1 MNRFTL
7 TKFGPIDH
15 CDVAFGDLTI
25 LVGEQASGK
34 SLFLEM
40 LKLAIDRDSII
51 GTLDR
56 YNYILGHNTNK
67 ILDLYLGDGMAGLWK
82 EDTKVALDD
91 KPLTRSALP
100 KKANPDKSDE
110 SLFYVPAQRILS
122 IDDGRARNFMEFNN
136 SAPYVL
142 RSFSET
148 LRTFMQ
154 FGLGTGKTVVFPIRE
169 RLKGIQKRAFNSSI
183 FHGAKAIM
191 EERMGQ
197 RRMVLSVDGI
207 NIPFMAWS
215 AGQKEFMPLLL
226 AFYALMGPPSK
237 IVKKEKYKY
246 VVIEEPEM
254 GLHPKAILS
263 VIMQILELMNNGY
276 RVIISTHSPVFLEF
290 SWAFNMIKGSK
301 TRRIEALREIFDVS
315 DDSSQNK
322 VLKHIYGKKVKT
334 FYFGRNKTKG
344 KVTALDI
351 SSLDAFDENPLVADW
366 GGLSEFSSKVS
377 DVVSKYAVDNE

>member
-7 TKFGPIDH
+7 TNFGPIAH

-40 LKLAIDRDSII
+40 LKLAVDRDSVIE
-51 GTLDR
+51 TLDR

-82 EDTKVALDD
+82 EDTEVALDD
-91 KPLTRSALP
+91 EPLTPRALP

-110 SLFYVPAQRILS
+110 RMFYVPAQRILS

-136 SAPYVL
+136 SAPYIL

-154 FGLGTGKTVVFPIRE
+154 FGLGTGNNVVFPIKE
-169 RLKGIQKRAFNSSI
+169 RLKDNQRNVFDKSI
-183 FHGAKAIM
+183 FHGAKAVM

-197 RRMVLSVDGI
+197 RRMVLQVDGTT
-207 NIPFMAWS
+207 IPFMAWS

-226 AFYALMGPPSK
+226 AFYALTGPPSK

-263 VIMQILELMNNGY
+263 VIMQILELISNGY
-276 RVIISTHSPVFLEF
+276 KVIISTHSTVFLEF
-290 SWAFNMIKGSK
+290 SWAFNMIKGNK
-301 TRRIEALREIFDVS
+301 ARHIKALREIFSVPAN
-315 DDSSQNK
+315 SSMNK
-322 VLKHIYGKKVKT
+322 ILKAVCDKKVNT
-334 FYFGRNKTKG
+334 FYFGRDAQTG

-351 SSLDAFDENPLVADW
+351 SSLNAFDDNPLIADW

>member
-7 TKFGPIDH
+7 TNFGPIAH

-40 LKLAIDRDSII
+40 LKLAIDRDSVI

-82 EDTKVALDD
+82 EDTEIALDGESFML
-91 KPLTRSALP
+91 KTLP
-100 KKANPDKSDE
+100 KNADPNKVDE

-154 FGLGTGKTVVFPIRE
+154 FGLGTGNNVVFPIRE

-226 AFYALMGPPSK
+226 AFYALTGPPSK

-246 VVIEEPEM
+246 VVLEEPEM

-263 VIMQILELMNNGY
+263 VIMQILELMSLGY
-276 RVIISTHSPVFLEF
+276 KVIISTHSPVFLEF
-290 SWAFNMIKGSK
+290 SWAFNMIKGSE
-301 TRRIEALREIFDVS
+301 TSRIEALREIFDVPV
-315 DDSSQNK
+315 DSSMNEIIEAVYNK
-322 VLKHIYGKKVKT
+322 EVNT
-334 FYFGRNKTKG
+334 FYFGRDAQTG

>member
-7 TKFGPIDH
+7 TNFGPIAH

-40 LKLAIDRDSII
+40 LKLAVDRDSVIE
-51 GTLDR
+51 TLDR

-82 EDTKVALDD
+82 EDTEVALDD
-91 KPLTRSALP
+91 EPLTPRALP

-110 SLFYVPAQRILS
+110 RMFYVPAQRILS

-136 SAPYVL
+136 SAPYIL

-154 FGLGTGKTVVFPIRE
+154 FGLGTGNNVVFPIKE
-169 RLKGIQKRAFNSSI
+169 RLKDNQRNVFDKSI
-183 FHGAKAIM
+183 FHGAKAVM

-197 RRMVLSVDGI
+197 RRMVLQVDGTT
-207 NIPFMAWS
+207 IPFMAWS

-226 AFYALMGPPSK
+226 AFYALTGPPSK

-263 VIMQILELMNNGY
+263 VIMQMLELISNGY
-276 RVIISTHSPVFLEF
+276 KVIISTHSTVFLEF
-290 SWAFNMIKGSK
+290 SWAFNMIKGNK
-301 TRRIEALREIFDVS
+301 ARHIKALREIFSVPAN
-315 DDSSQNK
+315 SSMNK
-322 VLKHIYGKKVKT
+322 ILKAVCDKKVNT
-334 FYFGRNKTKG
+334 FYFGRDAQTG

-351 SSLDAFDENPLVADW
+351 SSLNAFDDNPLIADW

>member
-7 TKFGPIDH
+7 TNFGPIAH

-40 LKLAIDRDSII
+40 LKLAVDRDSVIE
-51 GTLDR
+51 TLDR

-82 EDTKVALDD
+82 EDTEVALDD
-91 KPLTRSALP
+91 EPLTPRALP

-110 SLFYVPAQRILS
+110 RMFYVPAQRILS

-136 SAPYVL
+136 SAPYIL

-154 FGLGTGKTVVFPIRE
+154 FGLGTGNNMVFPIKE
-169 RLKGIQKRAFNSSI
+169 RLKDNQRNVFDKSI
-183 FHGAKAIM
+183 FHGAKAVM

-197 RRMVLSVDGI
+197 RRMVLQVDGTT
-207 NIPFMAWS
+207 IPFMAWS

-226 AFYALMGPPSK
+226 AFYALTGPPSK

-254 GLHPKAILS
+254 GLHPKTILS
-263 VIMQILELMNNGY
+263 VIMQILELISNGY
-276 RVIISTHSPVFLEF
+276 KVIISTHSTVFLEF
-290 SWAFNMIKGSK
+290 SWAFNMIKGNK
-301 TRRIEALREIFDVS
+301 ARHIKALREIFSVPAN
-315 DDSSQNK
+315 SSMNK
-322 VLKHIYGKKVKT
+322 ILKAVCDKKVNT
-334 FYFGRNKTKG
+334 FYFGRDAQTG
-344 KVTALDI
+344 KVTTLDI
-351 SSLDAFDENPLVADW
+351 SSLDAFDENPLIADW

>member
-7 TKFGPIDH
+7 TNFGPIAH

-40 LKLAIDRDSII
+40 LKLAVDRDSVIE
-51 GTLDR
+51 TLDR

-82 EDTKVALDD
+82 EDTEVALDD
-91 KPLTRSALP
+91 EPLTPRALP

-110 SLFYVPAQRILS
+110 RMFYVPAQRILS

-136 SAPYVL
+136 SAPYIL

-154 FGLGTGKTVVFPIRE
+154 FGLGTGNNMVFPIKE
-169 RLKGIQKRAFNSSI
+169 RLKDNQRNVFDKSI
-183 FHGAKAIM
+183 FHGAKAVM

-197 RRMVLSVDGI
+197 RRMVLQVDGTT
-207 NIPFMAWS
+207 IPFMAWS

-226 AFYALMGPPSK
+226 AFYALTGPPSK

-263 VIMQILELMNNGY
+263 VIMQILELISNGY
-276 RVIISTHSPVFLEF
+276 KVIISTHSTVFLEF
-290 SWAFNMIKGSK
+290 SWAFNMIKGNK
-301 TRRIEALREIFDVS
+301 ARHIEALREIFSVPAN
-315 DDSSQNK
+315 SSMNK
-322 VLKHIYGKKVKT
+322 ILKAVCDKKVNT
-334 FYFGRNKTKG
+334 FYFGRDAQTG

-351 SSLDAFDENPLVADW
+351 SSLNAFDDNPLIADW

>member
-7 TKFGPIDH
+7 TNFGPIAH

-40 LKLAIDRDSII
+40 LKLALDRDSVIE
-51 GTLDR
+51 TLNR
-56 YNYILGHNTNK
+56 YSYILDNNK
-67 ILDLYLGDGMAGLWK
+67 DNILNLYLGDGMANVWK
-82 EDTKVALDD
+82 ANTKVTLDG
-91 KPLTRSALP
+91 KPFTT
-100 KKANPDKSDE
+100 KSLIQEAGVAKQDE

-122 IDDGRARNFMEFNN
+122 IDDGRARNFMEFSN

-154 FGLGTGKTVVFPIRE
+154 FGLGEDNKVVFPIKE
-169 RLKGIQKRAFNSSI
+169 RLKDIQRDIFDKSI
-183 FHGAKAIM
+183 FHGAKAVM

-197 RRMVLSVDGI
+197 RRMVLNVDGI

-226 AFYALMGPPSK
+226 AFYALTGPPSK

-263 VIMQILELMNNGY
+263 LIMQILELISLGY
-276 RVIISTHSPVFLEF
+276 KVIISTHSPVSLEF
-290 SWAFNMIKGSK
+290 SWAFNMIKGNK
-301 TRRIEALREIFDVS
+301 AKRVKALREMFDVPE
-315 DDSSQNK
+315 SSSMNK
-322 VLKHIYGKKVKT
+322 IFNAVYNKQVNT
-334 FYFGRNKTKG
+334 FYFGRDTKTG

-351 SSLDAFDENPLVADW
+351 SSLDAFDDNPLVADW
-366 GGLSEFSSKVS
+366 GGLSAFSTKVS
-377 DVVSKYAVDNE
+377 DVVSKYAVDDE

>member
-7 TKFGPIDH
+7 TNFGPIAH

-40 LKLAIDRDSII
+40 LKLAIDRDSVI

-82 EDTKVALDD
+82 EDTEIALDSESFML
-91 KPLTRSALP
+91 KALP
-100 KKANPDKSDE
+100 KNADPNKVDE

-154 FGLGTGKTVVFPIRE
+154 FGLGTGNKVVFPIKE
-169 RLKGIQKRAFNSSI
+169 RLKDGQRNVFDKSI

-197 RRMVLSVDGI
+197 RRMVLQVDGTT
-207 NIPFMAWS
+207 IPFMAWS

-226 AFYALMGPPSK
+226 AFYALTGPPSK
-237 IVKKEKYKY
+237 IIKKEQYKY
-246 VVIEEPEM
+246 VVLEEPEM

-263 VIMQILELMNNGY
+263 VIMQILELMNLGY
-276 RVIISTHSPVFLEF
+276 KVIISTHSPVFLEF
-290 SWAFNMIKGSK
+290 SWAFNMIKGNK
-301 TRRIEALREIFDVS
+301 YRRIKALREIFDVPV
-315 DDSSQNK
+315 DSSMNK
-322 VLKHIYGKKVKT
+322 ILKAVCNKKVNT
-334 FYFGRNKTKG
+334 FYFGRNPQTG

-366 GGLSEFSSKVS
+366 GGLSKFSSKVS

>member
-7 TKFGPIDH
+7 TDFGPIAH

-40 LKLAIDRDSII
+40 LKLAVDRDSVIE
-51 GTLDR
+51 TLDR

-82 EDTKVALDD
+82 EDTEVALDD
-91 KPLTRSALP
+91 EPLTPRALP

-110 SLFYVPAQRILS
+110 RMFYVPAQRILS

-136 SAPYVL
+136 STPYVL

-154 FGLGTGKTVVFPIRE
+154 FGLGTGNNVVFPIKE
-169 RLKGIQKRAFNSSI
+169 RLKDNQRNVFDKSI
-183 FHGAKAIM
+183 FHGAKAVM

-197 RRMVLSVDGI
+197 RRMVLQVDGTT
-207 NIPFMAWS
+207 IPFMAWS

-226 AFYALMGPPSK
+226 AFYALTGPPSK

-263 VIMQILELMNNGY
+263 VIMQILELISNGY
-276 RVIISTHSPVFLEF
+276 KVIISTHSTVFLEF
-290 SWAFNMIKGSK
+290 SWAFNMIKGNK
-301 TRRIEALREIFDVS
+301 ARHIKALREIFSVPAN
-315 DDSSQNK
+315 SSMNK
-322 VLKHIYGKKVKT
+322 ILKAVCDKKVNT
-334 FYFGRNKTKG
+334 FYFGRDAQTG

-351 SSLDAFDENPLVADW
+351 SSLNAFDDNPLIADW

>member
-7 TKFGPIDH
+7 TDFGPIAH

-40 LKLAIDRDSII
+40 LKLAVDRDSVIE
-51 GTLDR
+51 TLDR

-82 EDTKVALDD
+82 EDTEVALDD
-91 KPLTRSALP
+91 EPLTPRALP
-100 KKANPDKSDE
+100 KKANPGKSDE
-110 SLFYVPAQRILS
+110 RMFYVPAQRILS

-136 SAPYVL
+136 STPYVL

-154 FGLGTGKTVVFPIRE
+154 FGLGTGNNVVFPIKE
-169 RLKGIQKRAFNSSI
+169 RLKDNQRNVFDKSI
-183 FHGAKAIM
+183 FHGAKAVM

-197 RRMVLSVDGI
+197 RRMVLQVDGTT
-207 NIPFMAWS
+207 IPFMAWS

-226 AFYALMGPPSK
+226 AFYALTGPPSK

-263 VIMQILELMNNGY
+263 VIMQILELISNGY
-276 RVIISTHSPVFLEF
+276 KVIISTHSTVFLEF
-290 SWAFNMIKGSK
+290 SWAFNMIKGNK
-301 TRRIEALREIFDVS
+301 ARHIKALREIFSVPAN
-315 DDSSQNK
+315 SSMNK
-322 VLKHIYGKKVKT
+322 ILKAVCDKKVNT
-334 FYFGRNKTKG
+334 FYFGRDAQTG

-351 SSLDAFDENPLVADW
+351 SSLDAFDENPLVAD
-366 GGLSEFSSKVS
+366 
-377 DVVSKYAVDNE
+377 

>member
-7 TKFGPIDH
+7 TNFGPIAH

-40 LKLAIDRDSII
+40 LKLAVDRDSVIE
-51 GTLDR
+51 TLDR

-82 EDTKVALDD
+82 EDTEVALDD
-91 KPLTRSALP
+91 EPLTPRALP

-110 SLFYVPAQRILS
+110 RMFYVPAQRILS

-136 SAPYVL
+136 SAPYIL

-154 FGLGTGKTVVFPIRE
+154 FGLGTGNNMVFPIKE
-169 RLKGIQKRAFNSSI
+169 RLKDNQRNVFDKSI
-183 FHGAKAIM
+183 FHGAKAVM

-197 RRMVLSVDGI
+197 RRMVLQVDGTT
-207 NIPFMAWS
+207 IPFMAWS

-226 AFYALMGPPSK
+226 AFYALTGPPSK

-263 VIMQILELMNNGY
+263 VIMQILELISNGY
-276 RVIISTHSPVFLEF
+276 KVIISTHSTVFLEF
-290 SWAFNMIKGSK
+290 SWAFNMIKGNK
-301 TRRIEALREIFDVS
+301 ARHIKALREIFSVPAN
-315 DDSSQNK
+315 SSMNK
-322 VLKHIYGKKVKT
+322 ILKAVCDKKVNT
-334 FYFGRNKTKG
+334 FYFGRDAQTG

-351 SSLDAFDENPLVADW
+351 SSLNAFDDNPLIADW

>member
-7 TKFGPIDH
+7 TNFGPIAH

-40 LKLAIDRDSII
+40 LKLAVDRDSVIE
-51 GTLDR
+51 TLDR

-82 EDTKVALDD
+82 EDTEVALDD
-91 KPLTRSALP
+91 EPLTPRALP

-110 SLFYVPAQRILS
+110 RMFYVPAQRILS

-136 SAPYVL
+136 SAPYIL

-154 FGLGTGKTVVFPIRE
+154 FGLGTGNNMVFPIKE
-169 RLKGIQKRAFNSSI
+169 RLKDNQRNVFDKSI
-183 FHGAKAIM
+183 FHGAKAVM

-197 RRMVLSVDGI
+197 RRMVLQVDGTT
-207 NIPFMAWS
+207 IPFMAWS

-226 AFYALMGPPSK
+226 AFYALTGPPSK

-254 GLHPKAILS
+254 GLHPKTILS
-263 VIMQILELMNNGY
+263 VIMQILELISNGY
-276 RVIISTHSPVFLEF
+276 KVIISTHSTVFLEF
-290 SWAFNMIKGSK
+290 SWAFNMIKGNK
-301 TRRIEALREIFDVS
+301 ARHIKALREIFSVPAN
-315 DDSSQNK
+315 SSMNK
-322 VLKHIYGKKVKT
+322 ILKAVCDKKVNT
-334 FYFGRNKTKG
+334 FYFGRDAQTG

-351 SSLDAFDENPLVADW
+351 SSLNAFDDNPLIADW

>member
-7 TKFGPIDH
+7 TNFGPIAH

-40 LKLAIDRDSII
+40 LKLAVDRDSVIE
-51 GTLDR
+51 TLDR

-82 EDTKVALDD
+82 EDTEVALDD
-91 KPLTRSALP
+91 EPLTPRALP

-110 SLFYVPAQRILS
+110 RMFYVPAQRILS

-136 SAPYVL
+136 SAPYIL

-154 FGLGTGKTVVFPIRE
+154 FGLGTGNNVVFPIKE
-169 RLKGIQKRAFNSSI
+169 RLKDNQRNVFDKSI
-183 FHGAKAIM
+183 FHGAKAVM

-197 RRMVLSVDGI
+197 RRMVLQVDGTT
-207 NIPFMAWS
+207 IPFMAWS

-226 AFYALMGPPSK
+226 AFYALTGPPSK

-246 VVIEEPEM
+246 IVIEEPEM

-263 VIMQILELMNNGY
+263 VIMQILELISNGY
-276 RVIISTHSPVFLEF
+276 KVIISTHSTVFLEF
-290 SWAFNMIKGSK
+290 SWAFNMIKGNK
-301 TRRIEALREIFDVS
+301 ARHIKALREIFSVPAN
-315 DDSSQNK
+315 SSMNK
-322 VLKHIYGKKVKT
+322 ILKAVCDKKVNT
-334 FYFGRNKTKG
+334 FYFGRDAQTG

-351 SSLDAFDENPLVADW
+351 SSLNAFDDNPLIADW

>member
-7 TKFGPIDH
+7 TNFGPIAH

-40 LKLAIDRDSII
+40 LKLAVDRDSVIE
-51 GTLDR
+51 TLDR

-82 EDTKVALDD
+82 EDTEVALDD
-91 KPLTRSALP
+91 EPLTPRALP

-110 SLFYVPAQRILS
+110 RMFYVPAQRILS

-136 SAPYVL
+136 SAPYIL

-154 FGLGTGKTVVFPIRE
+154 FGLGTGNNVVFPIKE
-169 RLKGIQKRAFNSSI
+169 RLKDNQRNVFDKNI
-183 FHGAKAIM
+183 FHGAKAVM

-197 RRMVLSVDGI
+197 RRMVLQVDGTT
-207 NIPFMAWS
+207 IPFMAWS

-226 AFYALMGPPSK
+226 AFYALTGPPSK

-263 VIMQILELMNNGY
+263 VIMQMLELISNGY
-276 RVIISTHSPVFLEF
+276 KVIISTHSTVFLEF
-290 SWAFNMIKGSK
+290 SWAFNMIKGNK
-301 TRRIEALREIFDVS
+301 ARHIKALREIFSVPAN
-315 DDSSQNK
+315 SSMNK
-322 VLKHIYGKKVKT
+322 ILKAVCDKKVNT
-334 FYFGRNKTKG
+334 FYFGRDAQTG

-351 SSLDAFDENPLVADW
+351 SSLNAFDDNPLIADW

>member
-7 TKFGPIDH
+7 TNFGPIAH

-40 LKLAIDRDSII
+40 LKLAVDRDSVIE
-51 GTLDR
+51 TLDR

-82 EDTKVALDD
+82 EDTEVALDD
-91 KPLTRSALP
+91 EPLTPRALP

-110 SLFYVPAQRILS
+110 RMFYVPAQRILS

-136 SAPYVL
+136 SAPYIL

-154 FGLGTGKTVVFPIRE
+154 FGLGTGNNVVFPIKE
-169 RLKGIQKRAFNSSI
+169 RLKDNQRNVFDKSI
-183 FHGAKAIM
+183 FHGAKAVI

-197 RRMVLSVDGI
+197 RRMVLQVDGTT
-207 NIPFMAWS
+207 IPFMAWS

-226 AFYALMGPPSK
+226 AFYALTGPPSK

-263 VIMQILELMNNGY
+263 VIMQILELISNGY
-276 RVIISTHSPVFLEF
+276 KVIISTHSTVFLEF
-290 SWAFNMIKGSK
+290 SWAFNMIKGNK
-301 TRRIEALREIFDVS
+301 ARHIKALREIFSVPAN
-315 DDSSQNK
+315 SSMNK
-322 VLKHIYGKKVKT
+322 ILKAVCDKKVNT
-334 FYFGRNKTKG
+334 FYFGRDAQTG

-351 SSLDAFDENPLVADW
+351 SSLNAFDDNPLIADW

>member
-7 TKFGPIDH
+7 TDFGPMAH

-40 LKLAIDRDSII
+40 LKLAVDRDSVIE
-51 GTLDR
+51 TLDR

-82 EDTKVALDD
+82 EDTEVALDD
-91 KPLTRSALP
+91 EPLTPRALP
-100 KKANPDKSDE
+100 KKANLDKSDE
-110 SLFYVPAQRILS
+110 RMFYVPTQRILS

-136 SAPYVL
+136 STPYVL

-154 FGLGTGKTVVFPIRE
+154 FGLGTGNNVVFPIKE
-169 RLKGIQKRAFNSSI
+169 RLKDNQRNVFDKSI
-183 FHGAKAIM
+183 FHGAKAVM

-197 RRMVLSVDGI
+197 RRMVLQVDGTT
-207 NIPFMAWS
+207 IPFMAWS

-226 AFYALMGPPSK
+226 AFYALTGPPSK

-263 VIMQILELMNNGY
+263 VIMQILELISNGY
-276 RVIISTHSPVFLEF
+276 KVIISTHSTVFLEF
-290 SWAFNMIKGSK
+290 SWAFNMIKGNK
-301 TRRIEALREIFDVS
+301 ARHIKALREIFSVPAN
-315 DDSSQNK
+315 SSMNK
-322 VLKHIYGKKVKT
+322 ILKAVCDKKVNT
-334 FYFGRNKTKG
+334 FYFGRDAQTG

-351 SSLDAFDENPLVADW
+351 SSLNAFDDNPLIADW